1 MSLFLILLLMLIT
14 CRLPLELVKF
24 AGSRVLTVN
33 NGRNGKCLLWIVV
46 ELLVRFRSSNDWQ
59 KSILE
64 GVPVRKVDNEEQ
76 EKKQQED
83 EETWN
88 TSFIYL

>member
-1 MSLFLILLLMLIT
+1 M
-14 CRLPLELVKF
+14 
-24 AGSRVLTVN
+24 
-33 NGRNGKCLLWIVV
+33 V

-76 EKKQQED
+76 EKKLQEKA
-83 EETWN
+83 
-88 TSFIYL
+88 